1 MTITLNYINNTKMAY
16 FNKPFYSLT
25 NLIRPIS
32 LSTNIDVAS
41 AAETVV
47 FYATNTHFASLSD
60 GSYNK
65 PSLDQL
71 VNFSTNI
78 VSISSSLTDVNDIS
92 NINILSNIYNSL
104 VIMLSTGA
112 NVGPDL
118 TTEQLKSLSAQ
129 YYA

>member
-1 MTITLNYINNTKMAY
+1 MAY

-32 LSTNIDVAS
+32 LSTNINVAS
-41 AAETVV
+41 AAEMVV
-47 FYATNTHFASLSD
+47 VYATSTHFASLSD
-60 GSYNK
+60 GGYNK
-65 PSLDQL
+65 PSLDLL

-78 VSISSSLTDVNDIS
+78 ISISSSLTDVNDIT